1 MRSGDP
7 AWKRLIGHTLATHE
21 RISLIA
27 TIFSDP
33 NQVEMVGQLSGDD
46 AQSFINTIDEV
57 SSHIISRLQDK
68 TINFDL
74 PLQIAN

>member
-33 NQVEMVGQLSGDD
+33 NQVEMVGELSGDD
-46 AQSFINTIDEV
+46 AQSFIDAIDEV
-57 SSHIISRLQDK
+57 SSRTISCLQDK
-68 TINFDL
+68 AIDFSL
-74 PLQIAN
+74 PLHIVN